1 MSSTWLS
8 FMIVLLCFSFNGVA
22 DARHRKQ
29 LHSPAIVVGTVYC
42 DTCFRQDAPKSTQFI
57 SGAKVAVECG
67 GDGGGRRSR
76 VEVKTNEKGEFE
88 AKLPVSVG
96 RSVERIKGCSVRL
109 VSSGSPYCA
118 VAATATSSEIRFKS
132 KKAGTHV
139 YSAGFFTFKPQLCNQ
154 KDLVGKGFPPALPDP
169 SAPFMSPIGGGILPP
184 LPVPDLPIPPVV
196 PPVPQVPGVPLPVV
210 PPLPQVPGVP
220 LPVVPPV
227 PQVPGVPLPPGTAQ
241 KSSKPDKLTDEKVFG
256 FPFPPP
262 VLPPLP
268 LVPSPPSL
276 IPPVIPSPPPSLFPP
291 LVPSPPSSMFP
302 PLPFPPVP
310 GLTPSPPP
318 PSPPAFPIPLPP
330 MPQLPPLP
338 QLPPVPP
345 LPGYPTVPPANN
357 SP

>member
-1 MSSTWLS
+1 MSSWVS
-8 FMIVLLCFSFNGVA
+8 FMVVLLCFSINGIA

-42 DTCFRQDAPKSTQFI
+42 DTCFRQKVSKSTHFI

-67 GDGGGRRSR
+67 GDGGKQSFR

-96 RSVERIKGCSVRL
+96 RSVEKIKGCSVRL
-109 VSSGSPYCA
+109 ISSGQPYCA

-139 YSAGFFTFKPQLCNQ
+139 FSAGFFTFKPELCNQ
-154 KDLVGKGFPPALPDP
+154 KDTIGKGFPPALPDIP
-169 SAPFMSPIGGGILPP
+169 APFLPPIGGGVLPP
-184 LPVPDLPIPPVV
+184 LPVPDVPMPP
-196 PPVPQVPGVPLPVV
+196 LI
-210 PPLPQVPGVP
+210 PPLPQLPGI
-220 LPVVPPV
+220 
-227 PQVPGVPLPPGTAQ
+227 PLPPVSRQ
-241 KSSKPDKLTDEKVFG
+241 KSSESDRLADQKSFG

-262 VLPPLP
+262 LFPPLP
-268 LVPSPPSL
+268 FVPSPPSL

-291 LVPSPPSSMFP
+291 LVPSPPPSLFPPLVPSPPSSLFP

-310 GLTPSPPP
+310 GLIPSPPP
-318 PSPPAFPIPLPP
+318 PPPPAFPIPLPP
-330 MPQLPPLP
+330 LPPLP

-345 LPGYPTVPPANN
+345 VPGFPTVPPAKT